1 MRHRLLSTWPSL
13 AWPQWRRRW
22 FLAALASGGWLGA
35 VARAE
40 AQVSV
45 KGRGGRGGRAQT
57 EPQRGTPRSAQP
69 ATLRAFIDHLIP
81 ADDLTP
87 AASTLQ
93 VHQRV
98 WAEAQQDPDG
108 VRLMVLVC
116 RWLDGYGDGFDR
128 LSEAERETLVAWM
141 AKAPWESPQ
150 RRFFHWVRERA
161 FTHYYSQPASWRGLP
176 VQRPPQPMGHV
187 LD

>member
-1 MRHRLLSTWPSL
+1 MRHRLLSTWPSM
-13 AWPQWRRRW
+13 AWPRWRRRW
-22 FLAALASGGWLGA
+22 FLAALVSTGWLGA

-45 KGRGGRGGRAQT
+45 KGRRGLGGRAQT

-108 VRLMVLVC
+108 VRLVGTVC
-116 RWLDGYGDGFDR
+116 RWLDGYGDGFER

-161 FTHYYSQPASWRGLP
+161 FTHFYSQPASWRGLP